1 MPDDRSQQEIAD
13 RLGIDD
19 LLTRYA
25 WAIDD
30 KDWDALATVF
40 TEDARIDYTSAGG
53 ISGTRDDVVAWL
65 AETLSAFPMT
75 QHMVT
80 TRQVTLDGDRATARS
95 MLFNPM
101 GLSDGEGGLRVF
113 YTGGVYRD
121 RLRRTSDGWR
131 IEERTEE
138 ALWFDG
144 DLPEGVR

>member
-1 MPDDRSQQEIAD
+1 MPDDRSPQEIAD
-13 RLGIDD
+13 RLAIDD

-53 ISGTRDDVVAWL
+53 IAGTRDEVVAWL
-65 AETLSAFPMT
+65 AETLSAFTMT

-80 TRQVTLDGDRATARS
+80 TRQITLDGARATARS
-95 MLFNPM
+95 MLYSPM
-101 GLSDGEGGLRVF
+101 GLADGKGGLRVF
-113 YTGGVYRD
+113 YPGGVYRD
-121 RLRRTSDGWR
+121 RLRRTSEGWR

-144 DLPEGVR
+144 DLPEGVG